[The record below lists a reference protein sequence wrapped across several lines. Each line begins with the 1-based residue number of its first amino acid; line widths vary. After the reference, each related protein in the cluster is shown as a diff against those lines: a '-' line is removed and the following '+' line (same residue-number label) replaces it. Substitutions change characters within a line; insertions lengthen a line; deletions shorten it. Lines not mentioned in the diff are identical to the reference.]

1 MNMNTANK
9 YPQRQRGVVLFIS
22 LIMLVVIGLL
32 TMSLMGLS
40 RIEMRM
46 ANNEESRISSLQMAQ
61 AMNDIVIARPAMTP
75 VIGGAG
81 FKLCLGDVA
90 DCDMEMPDMPVNDVT
105 DAVDDGYLQI
115 SAIRQDP
122 EFRPPPRGTGFSASK
137 FTATSFRLQSTYDR
151 TSEGQGQAA
160 IEEGVIVLVPL

>member
-1 MNMNTANK
+1 MMNSSANF
-9 YPQRQRGVVLFIS
+9 PRRQRGVVLFIS
-22 LIMLVVIGLL
+22 LIMLVVIGML
-32 TMSLMGLS
+32 TMSLMGMS

-61 AMNDIVIARPAMTP
+61 AMNDIIISKPNMTP

-81 FKLCLGDVA
+81 YKLCLGSVA
-90 DCDMEMPDMPVNDVT
+90 NCNMTMPGMPDNDVT
-105 DAVDDGYLQI
+105 DAVTEGYLTAT
-115 SAIRQDP
+115 AIRQSP

-151 TSEGQGQAA
+151 TAEGQGQAA
-160 IEEGVIVLVPL
+160 IEEGVIVLIPL

>member
-1 MNMNTANK
+1 MKAANRSL
-9 YPQRQRGVVLFIS
+9 QTQRGVVLFIS
-22 LIMLVVIGLL
+22 LIMLVVIGML
-32 TMSLMGLS
+32 TMSLMGMS

-61 AMNDIVIARPAMTP
+61 AMNDIIISRPSMTP

-81 FKLCLGDVA
+81 FKLCVGDLP
-90 DCDMEMPDMPVNDVT
+90 DCDMDMPDMPDNEVT
-105 DAVDDGYLQI
+105 AAVAEGYLQA

>member
-1 MNMNTANK
+1 MMNLTNK

-22 LIMLVVIGLL
+22 LIMLVVIGMLS
-32 TMSLMGLS
+32 MSLMGMS

-61 AMNDIVIARPAMTP
+61 AMNDIIVSRPDMTP

-81 FKLCLGDVA
+81 FKLCLGDVPN
-90 DCDMEMPDMPVNDVT
+90 CDMEMPDMPDNEIT
-105 DAVDDGYLQI
+105 DAIADGYLQT

-151 TSEGQGQAA
+151 TAEGQGQAA